1 MNAFENGNTVIGKE
15 KLRTQTAINT
25 SAYLAARMVETSD
38 ITKAR
43 LQSFIDAGQ
52 LILDAS
58 QEGGEPIDASTLCSF
73 FREHVEEQDT
83 AFENALKDLDNQ
95 NWVSRAITK
104 GGHTVTIRSTPTRSP
119 STDHSRYAT
128 LKCRNAMNEKK
139 R

>member
-1 MNAFENGNTVIGKE
+1 MIGKE
-15 KLRTQTAINT
+15 KLRNQTAINT
-25 SAYLAARMVETSD
+25 SAYLATRMLETNN

-83 AFENALKDLDNQ
+83 AFESALKDLDNQ
-95 NWVSRAITK
+95 NWVSRGITK
-104 GGHTVTIRSTPTRSP
+104 GGHTVTERLAPTRSP

-128 LKCRNAMNEKK
+128 LKCHKAMNEKK